1 MSIVKISTFL
11 NGSGIISTQD
21 ITASTSG
28 SITFTAVQG
37 SLPLGNAYLIV
48 DNSGVIS
55 NNFPIFLTAN
65 ASYPNKTVVLGGTG
79 NKLNSHNNNAGFF
92 NSPITYATMQGS
104 NGDPLYTVSDCNY
117 LSNSGIIHKSSAFAD
132 NLQGNWVN
140 IILGASGTLENK
152 RYYIQASNSDWILIG
167 QGYTDCSNL
176 NIRVGGALRSFE
188 KVFSSGIIEN
198 GDTLYN
204 TYSSGSYVMD
214 NSGIITIYASG
225 VGGNRPSI
233 GGSLISLV

>member
-1 MSIVKISTFL
+1 MSTVKISTLL
-11 NGSGIISTQD
+11 NGSGIISVQN
-21 ITASTSG
+21 ITTSNSG

-55 NNFPIFLTAN
+55 NNFPVFLTAN

-79 NKLNSHNNNAGFF
+79 TTINSHNDNAGFF
-92 NSPITYATMQGS
+92 NTPITYATMQGN
-104 NGDPLYTVSDCNY
+104 NGDPLYIVNDCNY
-117 LSNSGIIHKSSAFAD
+117 LSNSGVIHKSSAFAD

-140 IILGASGTLENK
+140 IVSGASGTLENK

-167 QGYTDCSNL
+167 QGLTDCTNL

-214 NSGIITIYASG
+214 NSGTIAIYTSG
-225 VGGNRPSI
+225 VGGSRPSI
-233 GGSLISLV
+233 GGGLISLV